1 MKKLFMFL
9 AIAGVFAA
17 CKPEEIETAFEVR
30 PAQATIEVSVIDVN
44 TLQAA
49 EGYTLT
55 ASAGTVNG
63 NIVTLEGN
71 KALAET
77 TVTLTVA
84 YMGADYSGQVKVN
97 ALRAGGNASY
107 STTIIVGVP
116 ETEAVITIESS
127 EPVESSAKF
136 YIDPD
141 PYSHYG
147 HTTAHYS
154 YNGIDTWV
162 ENLTEFMLNGV
173 CDYTVMKGSK
183 VDFAS
188 VDHVDTEYSSVV
200 DSYATGL
207 NNYSEYAAKFEFT
220 VSAWAYYTVE
230 QTVTYSDYVVSI
242 LADGVV
248 VGEIPVRNVATS
260 IQYIEIA
267 NPLGHGHYHYGH
279 GDPHGDNAN
288 AGGGIVYGE

>member
-30 PAQATIEVSVIDVN
+30 PAQATIEVSVVDVN

-63 NIVTLEGN
+63 NTVTLEGN

-84 YMGADYSGQVKVN
+84 YKGADYSGQVKVN

-107 STTIIVGVP
+107 ATTIVVGSPVSDK
-116 ETEAVITIESS
+116 EITLKYGDA
-127 EPVESSAKF
+127 VESADKF
-136 YIDPD
+136 YLNPD
-141 PYSHYG
+141 VNGHYG
-147 HTTAHYS
+147 NTTAHYS
-154 YNGIDTWV
+154 HNGIDTWV
-162 ENLTEFMLNGV
+162 QNLTEFMLTGE
-173 CDYTVMKGSK
+173 CDYTIMSGTKI
-183 VDFAS
+183 DAAS
-188 VDHVDTEYSSVV
+188 VTYADTDYKNIV
-200 DSYATGL
+200 DSYAKVL
-207 NNYSEYAAKFEFT
+207 NNYSEEPAKYEFT

-230 QTVTYSDYVVSI
+230 QTALYSDYVISV

-248 VGEIPVRNVATS
+248 VGEIPARNVATTME
-260 IQYIEIA
+260 YIEIA

-279 GDPHGDNAN
+279 GAHGDNAN